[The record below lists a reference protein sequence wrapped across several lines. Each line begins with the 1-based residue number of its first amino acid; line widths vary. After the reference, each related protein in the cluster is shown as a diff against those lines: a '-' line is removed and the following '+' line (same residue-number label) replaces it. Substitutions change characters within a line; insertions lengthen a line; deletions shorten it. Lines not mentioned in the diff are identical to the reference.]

1 MGLFDQV
8 TGMMG
13 GGDAGKFKVI
23 LEWIN
28 QQGGI
33 QAILEQFRQKGFADV
48 VTSWLSGAHNQS
60 VSPEQIQDVFG
71 TPAISGLA
79 EKLGIDVGSA
89 SVLLSEQFPK
99 IVDAL
104 SPAGEVDVAHDED
117 LLTKGFNLLKN
128 KFFS

>member
-23 LEWIN
+23 LTWIN
-28 QQGGI
+28 EQGGI
-33 QAILEQFRQKGFADV
+33 QAILEKFREKGFSDV

-60 VSPEQIQDVFG
+60 VSPEQIQDVLG

-89 SVLLSEQFPK
+89 SQLLAEQFPK
-99 IVDAL
+99 IVDTL
-104 SPAGEVDVAHDED
+104 SPAGEVAHDED
-117 LLTKGFNLLKN
+117 LLTKGFHMLKD
-128 KFFS
+128 KFFR